1 MKYSFRGR
9 GYTLSSFFVE
19 KIDNECYNFITKS
32 KKLTER
38 GMSVKCPKCSKEFAD
53 GLYNCPYCGHGILQD
68 DSEGKFSV
76 PKFTGSYKMAN
87 PRVKNQKE
95 ALKKINQSNSSNHE
109 VSDNPVKFAKP
120 FTSTSGLN
128 QSSEKEKNITTT
140 TATATNISVS
150 GGTSDNVATAR
161 KKPLTRE
168 DLEAM
173 QRNVTARSQ
182 NQASGTTLPERP
194 SNNEPLSQPESD
206 ENFNDS
212 QDDTVI
218 DMDSSKETES
228 TVDTE
233 DSKNT
238 GRRKLFGKKK
248 SQKEKKEKSKKK
260 KDDQKQ
266 PDIETYEEENE
277 VKYDVNI
284 DGYYDDLIPQLA
296 HQINKIPQENII
308 KVIFIVIFVVV
319 MCFIILYTS

>member
-1 MKYSFRGR
+1 
-9 GYTLSSFFVE
+9 
-19 KIDNECYNFITKS
+19 
-32 KKLTER
+32 
-38 GMSVKCPKCSKEFAD
+38 MSVKCPKCSKEFAD

-308 KVIFIVIFVVV
+308 KVIFIVIVVVV

>member
-1 MKYSFRGR
+1 
-9 GYTLSSFFVE
+9 
-19 KIDNECYNFITKS
+19 
-32 KKLTER
+32 
-38 GMSVKCPKCSKEFAD
+38 MSVKCPKCSKEFAD

-128 QSSEKEKNITTT
+128 QSSEKEKNITTI

>member
-1 MKYSFRGR
+1 M
-9 GYTLSSFFVE
+9 
-19 KIDNECYNFITKS
+19 
-32 KKLTER
+32 
-38 GMSVKCPKCSKEFAD
+38 KCPKCSKEFAD

-68 DSEGKFSV
+68 DFEGKFSV

>member
-1 MKYSFRGR
+1 
-9 GYTLSSFFVE
+9 
-19 KIDNECYNFITKS
+19 
-32 KKLTER
+32 
-38 GMSVKCPKCSKEFAD
+38 VKCPKCSKEFAD

-218 DMDSSKETES
+218 DMDS

>member
-1 MKYSFRGR
+1 
-9 GYTLSSFFVE
+9 
-19 KIDNECYNFITKS
+19 
-32 KKLTER
+32 
-38 GMSVKCPKCSKEFAD
+38 MSLKCPKCSKEFAD

>member
-1 MKYSFRGR
+1 
-9 GYTLSSFFVE
+9 
-19 KIDNECYNFITKS
+19 
-32 KKLTER
+32 
-38 GMSVKCPKCSKEFAD
+38 MSVKCPKCSKEFAD

-238 GRRKLFGKKK
+238 GRRKLFGKNK

>member
-1 MKYSFRGR
+1 M
-9 GYTLSSFFVE
+9 
-19 KIDNECYNFITKS
+19 
-32 KKLTER
+32 
-38 GMSVKCPKCSKEFAD
+38 KCPKCSKEFAD

-182 NQASGTTLPERP
+182 NQASGTTLPEPP

>member
-1 MKYSFRGR
+1 M
-9 GYTLSSFFVE
+9 
-19 KIDNECYNFITKS
+19 
-32 KKLTER
+32 
-38 GMSVKCPKCSKEFAD
+38 KCPKCSKEFAD

-168 DLEAM
+168 NLEAM

>member
-1 MKYSFRGR
+1 
-9 GYTLSSFFVE
+9 
-19 KIDNECYNFITKS
+19 
-32 KKLTER
+32 
-38 GMSVKCPKCSKEFAD
+38 MSVKCPKCSKEFAD

-218 DMDSSKETES
+218 DMNSSKETES

>member
-1 MKYSFRGR
+1 M
-9 GYTLSSFFVE
+9 
-19 KIDNECYNFITKS
+19 
-32 KKLTER
+32 
-38 GMSVKCPKCSKEFAD
+38 KCPKCSKEFAD

-140 TATATNISVS
+140 TATAANISVS

-161 KKPLTRE
+161 KKPLTKE

-218 DMDSSKETES
+218 DMDS

>member
-1 MKYSFRGR
+1 
-9 GYTLSSFFVE
+9 
-19 KIDNECYNFITKS
+19 
-32 KKLTER
+32 
-38 GMSVKCPKCSKEFAD
+38 MSVKCPKCSKEFAD

-109 VSDNPVKFAKP
+109 VSYNPVKFAKP

>member
-1 MKYSFRGR
+1 M
-9 GYTLSSFFVE
+9 
-19 KIDNECYNFITKS
+19 
-32 KKLTER
+32 
-38 GMSVKCPKCSKEFAD
+38 KCPKCSKEFAD

-128 QSSEKEKNITTT
+128 QSSEKEKNITT

>member
-1 MKYSFRGR
+1 
-9 GYTLSSFFVE
+9 
-19 KIDNECYNFITKS
+19 
-32 KKLTER
+32 
-38 GMSVKCPKCSKEFAD
+38 MSVKCPKCSKEFAD

-76 PKFTGSYKMAN
+76 PKFTGSYKMEN

>member
-1 MKYSFRGR
+1 
-9 GYTLSSFFVE
+9 
-19 KIDNECYNFITKS
+19 
-32 KKLTER
+32 
-38 GMSVKCPKCSKEFAD
+38 MSVKCPKCSKEFAD

-182 NQASGTTLPERP
+182 NQASSTTLPERP

>member
-1 MKYSFRGR
+1 M
-9 GYTLSSFFVE
+9 
-19 KIDNECYNFITKS
+19 
-32 KKLTER
+32 
-38 GMSVKCPKCSKEFAD
+38 KCPKCSKEFAD

>member
-1 MKYSFRGR
+1 
-9 GYTLSSFFVE
+9 
-19 KIDNECYNFITKS
+19 
-32 KKLTER
+32 
-38 GMSVKCPKCSKEFAD
+38 MSVKCPKCSKEFAD

-150 GGTSDNVATAR
+150 GGTSDNVDTAR

-319 MCFIILYTS
+319 MCCIILYTS

>member
-1 MKYSFRGR
+1 
-9 GYTLSSFFVE
+9 
-19 KIDNECYNFITKS
+19 
-32 KKLTER
+32 
-38 GMSVKCPKCSKEFAD
+38 MSVKCPKCSKEFAD

-140 TATATNISVS
+140 TATATATNISVS

>member
-1 MKYSFRGR
+1 
-9 GYTLSSFFVE
+9 
-19 KIDNECYNFITKS
+19 
-32 KKLTER
+32 
-38 GMSVKCPKCSKEFAD
+38 MSVKCPKCSKEFAD

-248 SQKEKKEKSKKK
+248 SKKEKKEKSKKK

>member
-1 MKYSFRGR
+1 M
-9 GYTLSSFFVE
+9 
-19 KIDNECYNFITKS
+19 
-32 KKLTER
+32 
-38 GMSVKCPKCSKEFAD
+38 KCPKCSKEFAD

-161 KKPLTRE
+161 KKPLIRE

>member
-1 MKYSFRGR
+1 
-9 GYTLSSFFVE
+9 
-19 KIDNECYNFITKS
+19 
-32 KKLTER
+32 
-38 GMSVKCPKCSKEFAD
+38 MSVKCPKCSKEFAD

-266 PDIETYEEENE
+266 PDIETYEEENK

>member
-1 MKYSFRGR
+1 
-9 GYTLSSFFVE
+9 
-19 KIDNECYNFITKS
+19 
-32 KKLTER
+32 
-38 GMSVKCPKCSKEFAD
+38 MSVKCPKCSKEFAD

-161 KKPLTRE
+161 KKTLTRE

>member
-1 MKYSFRGR
+1 
-9 GYTLSSFFVE
+9 
-19 KIDNECYNFITKS
+19 
-32 KKLTER
+32 
-38 GMSVKCPKCSKEFAD
+38 MSVKCPKCSKEFAD

-76 PKFTGSYKMAN
+76 PKFTGSYTMSN

>member
-1 MKYSFRGR
+1 M
-9 GYTLSSFFVE
+9 
-19 KIDNECYNFITKS
+19 
-32 KKLTER
+32 
-38 GMSVKCPKCSKEFAD
+38 KCPKCSKEFAD

-284 DGYYDDLIPQLA
+284 DGNYDDLIPQLA

>member
-1 MKYSFRGR
+1 
-9 GYTLSSFFVE
+9 
-19 KIDNECYNFITKS
+19 
-32 KKLTER
+32 
-38 GMSVKCPKCSKEFAD
+38 MSVKCPKCSKEFAD

>member
-1 MKYSFRGR
+1 
-9 GYTLSSFFVE
+9 
-19 KIDNECYNFITKS
+19 
-32 KKLTER
+32 
-38 GMSVKCPKCSKEFAD
+38 MSVKCPKCSKEFAD

-218 DMDSSKETES
+218 DMDS

>member
-1 MKYSFRGR
+1 M
-9 GYTLSSFFVE
+9 
-19 KIDNECYNFITKS
+19 
-32 KKLTER
+32 
-38 GMSVKCPKCSKEFAD
+38 KCPKCSKEFAD

-266 PDIETYEEENE
+266 PDIEIYEEENE